1 MFATSPAI
9 QRLAIDRGGLLP
21 IKSCT

>member
-1 MFATSPAI
+1 MFATSSAI